1 MINRITLLLFIG
13 LVWGQLEVR
22 SEYPFESKII
32 FSNDAQEIIVE
43 GSFHC
48 TNDDS
53 CFIITK
59 SGNNFYYSL
68 IGIDILEL
76 KDALDKVIN
85 YKFRPNDTQIAF
97 KLSNTK
103 VQVHKTGQNG
113 KVKIG
118 NGSYGDGTQFYN
130 GLLEWIRELEG

>member
-22 SEYPFESKII
+22 SEYPFESNII

-43 GSFHC
+43 GSFNC

-68 IGIDILEL
+68 IGIDIFEL
-76 KDALDKVIN
+76 KEALDKVIN
-85 YKFRPNDTQIAF
+85 YKFRPNDMEIVF
-97 KLSNTK
+97 ELSNTK

-118 NGSYGDGTQFYN
+118 RGSYGDGTQFYN